1 MIQFPGR
8 IFLIICAVLA
18 GCAPRGVISIAPNES
33 AGEIQSVLVGSTR
46 GLGEG
51 DENADEERRDL
62 RFGRFEI
69 SVPPSHELGEIE
81 WPSRHPDASKHFLTR
96 GFVGYDAG
104 AFRAEVAREMAL
116 RAPDHRSVILFVHG
130 YNVTFAE
137 GLYRFAQ
144 VIHDTGIPGVPVH
157 YSWPS
162 AGNPLGYG
170 YDRDSMLYARDGL
183 EQVMAEIARAGGE
196 IVLIG
201 HSMGALLIMETLRQI
216 AIRDRAFIDRH
227 VGGVALI
234 SPDLDIEIFRQQAK
248 RIGPLPQPFV
258 IFSSSRDKVLR
269 LSATLTG
276 RRDRLGNIADVR
288 ELSDLQVTVL
298 DVSAFADGGANH
310 NTALA
315 SASFLRLVNS
325 IPLIDS
331 AFSDDPASRIGLL
344 PGTVL
349 VVHSVTEII
358 INPF

>member
-1 MIQFPGR
+1 
-8 IFLIICAVLA
+8 
-18 GCAPRGVISIAPNES
+18 
-33 AGEIQSVLVGSTR
+33 
-46 GLGEG
+46 
-51 DENADEERRDL
+51 
-62 RFGRFEI
+62 
-69 SVPPSHELGEIE
+69 
-81 WPSRHPDASKHFLTR
+81 
-96 GFVGYDAG
+96 
-104 AFRAEVAREMAL
+104 
-116 RAPDHRSVILFVHG
+116 
-130 YNVTFAE
+130 
-137 GLYRFAQ
+137 
-144 VIHDTGIPGVPVH
+144 
-157 YSWPS
+157 
-162 AGNPLGYG
+162 
-170 YDRDSMLYARDGL
+170 
-183 EQVMAEIARAGGE
+183 
-196 IVLIG
+196 
-201 HSMGALLIMETLRQI
+201 
-216 AIRDRAFIDRH
+216 
-227 VGGVALI
+227 
-234 SPDLDIEIFRQQAK
+234 
-248 RIGPLPQPFV
+248 V